1 MSLNHA
7 GKSYR
12 DDESVSIKNEESMYN
27 QCNGSDNFMQQNN
40 HQNHLMYDSVLAN
53 KQNSTVD
60 MTQIDPIIINYGLL
74 SMHRDNISG
83 TADSGNPDSIL
94 HPSDSDSLL
103 SDIDMI
109 S

>member
-7 GKSYR
+7 GKSYG

-27 QCNGSDNFMQQNN
+27 QCNGHDNFMQ
-40 HQNHLMYDSVLAN
+40 QNHLMYDSVLAN

-60 MTQIDPIIINYGLL
+60 ITQIDPIIINYGLL